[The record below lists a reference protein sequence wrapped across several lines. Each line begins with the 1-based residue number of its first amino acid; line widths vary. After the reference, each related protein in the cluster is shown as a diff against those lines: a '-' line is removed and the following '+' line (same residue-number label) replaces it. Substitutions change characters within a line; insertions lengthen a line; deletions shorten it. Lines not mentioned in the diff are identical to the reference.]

1 MDRDL
6 RGNHGVIGRLCLTGV
21 CLILGPWM
29 PAVADAAVDRQPALV
44 LWVTIDQLR
53 ADMPLRYLP
62 YSSGGF
68 QYLREHGVYYTNAHF
83 QHAPTFTA
91 VGHATLFTGA
101 HPTQHGIVGNDWY
114 DARTCKNADSVQDSR
129 YPLIGQKASGK
140 GFSPANLTSSTV
152 GDELVMASAGRS
164 RVFSVSA
171 KDRAAILPGGRLGKA
186 FWYSKDTGSFVSST
200 YYYKEYP
207 AWVAKWNDGKPAEAW
222 RTATWTLKDAQSD
235 YLHGDEDDRPCERG
249 YKYLGR
255 TFPHSLAC
263 EKTSDYL
270 AALTFTPFADEL
282 ILGFVK
288 ELIEQERLGRNGNTD
303 MLAVSFSA
311 TDQIGHVWGPES
323 LEAEDNVRRVDA
335 LLGELFNHLAQSI
348 GLDKVL
354 IVLAADHGMDEIPEC
369 AAIKGF
375 DAGRHYPD
383 TFLRT
388 VNDRLKSRFK
398 ADCDLVNAF
407 WNPSLY
413 LDLPAV
419 DRLGLNVEAV
429 ERAVAEEILKLPGF
443 ACAVTRTDLLMGRVP
458 ADPISRRIQF
468 SFHPTRSGNVLIVP
482 SQFWFLYPEPEA
494 YAAVHGSPYAYDT
507 HVPVFLAGP
516 GISPQVVSRSVAPE
530 DIAPTVASYLQIKLP
545 SGSTGGLLDE
555 VLRWCG
561 TGRSSAEPITAR

>member
-1 MDRDL
+1 MCHDPERARD
-6 RGNHGVIGRLCLTGV
+6 VIGRRCLVAILLVLGAAIPGV
-21 CLILGPWM
+21 
-29 PAVADAAVDRQPALV
+29 AAAAADARPALV
-44 LWVTIDQLR
+44 LWITVDQLR
-53 ADMPLRYLP
+53 ADMPSRYLRN
-62 YSSGGF
+62 SSGG
-68 QYLREHGVYYTNAHF
+68 YTSLKERGVYYSNAHF

-114 DARTCKNADSVQDSR
+114 DTRTGKNADSVQDAR

-164 RVFSVSA
+164 RVFSVSG

-186 FWYSKDTGSFVSST
+186 FWYSKDTGGFVSST
-200 YYYKEYP
+200 YYYKDYP
-207 AWVAKWNDGKPAEAW
+207 AWVSQWNDKKPAEAW
-222 RTATWTLKDAQSD
+222 RTATWTLVADPSG
-235 YLHGDEDDRPCERG
+235 YLHKDEDDRACERG

-255 TFPHSLAC
+255 TFPHSLAA

-282 ILGFVK
+282 ILSFVK
-288 ELIEQERLGRNGNTD
+288 ELVAREKLGRSGSTD

-311 TDQIGHVWGPES
+311 TDQIGHAWGPES

-335 LLGELFNHLAQSI
+335 LLADLFKYIDQSV

-369 AAIKGF
+369 AIERGF
-375 DAGRHYPD
+375 DAGRHYPEK
-383 TFLRT
+383 FMRT
-388 VNDRLKSRFK
+388 VNDSLKTTFK
-398 ADCDLVNAF
+398 VDCDLVKAF

-413 LDLPAV
+413 LDLDAV
-419 DRLGLNVEAV
+419 ARFNLDLSAV
-429 ERAVAEEILKLPGF
+429 ERAVAEEIVKTPGF
-443 ACAVTRTDLLMGRVP
+443 ACAVTRTDLLAGRVP

-468 SFHPTRSGNVLIVP
+468 SFHPSRSGNVLIVP

-494 YAAVHGSPYAYDT
+494 YAAVHGSPYSYDT
-507 HVPVFLAGP
+507 HVPVLIAGP
-516 GISPQVVSRSVAPE
+516 GIRPQAVSRAVAPE
-530 DIAPTVASYLQIKLP
+530 DIAPTVASSLEIKLP
-545 SGSTGGLLDE
+545 SGSTGNLLHE
-555 VLRWCG
+555 VLR
-561 TGRSSAEPITAR
+561 